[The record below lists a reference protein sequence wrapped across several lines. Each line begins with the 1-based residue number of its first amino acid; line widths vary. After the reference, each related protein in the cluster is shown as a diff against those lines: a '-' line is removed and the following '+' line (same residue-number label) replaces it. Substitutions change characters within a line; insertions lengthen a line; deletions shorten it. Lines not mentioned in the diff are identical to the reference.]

1 MTSSYFKCMFLI
13 SSFESGLVGL
23 LLARVAN
30 TVFLTGMCLRLFES
44 TAPMNYHG
52 ENLYSCI

>member
-1 MTSSYFKCMFLI
+1 MFLI